1 MSPQS
6 MYQPAGASRV
16 THPVS
21 VAVPPCSAPPRA
33 LQHGNHLSLKRQ
45 ASSSTSA
52 AAAAKDDLEAFAGLT
67 YSSLNDFTT
76 KVEIYVGR

>member
-1 MSPQS
+1 
-6 MYQPAGASRV
+6 MYQPAGARRV

-21 VAVPPCSAPPRA
+21 VAVPHCSAPPRA

-45 ASSSTSA
+45 ASSSTS